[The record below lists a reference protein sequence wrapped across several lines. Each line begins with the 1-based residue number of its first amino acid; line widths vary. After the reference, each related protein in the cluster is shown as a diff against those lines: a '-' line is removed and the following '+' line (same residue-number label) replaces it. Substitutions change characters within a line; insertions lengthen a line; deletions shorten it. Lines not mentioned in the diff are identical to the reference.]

1 MFIRDPSGVH
11 TLTLVVI
18 RNARIF
24 DGDSPDL
31 IEGCVV
37 IEGGI
42 IREVTAGHV
51 QVANAMEVDA
61 GGRVLMPG
69 LIDAHVHLMAVHLV
83 AAKTADYPM
92 TLMTAKSLPRTRN
105 MLERGFTTVRDVA
118 GADHG
123 FRQALADGDI
133 PGPRAF
139 VGGPGFTIS
148 GGHGDH
154 RRKTDARRDRDRTSN
169 GQDWVSKIVDGPEEV
184 RHAVREELRKGADH
198 IKLMASGG
206 VGSPHDAIED
216 WQFSEE
222 EIRMA
227 CTEASARG
235 KYVCAHTYGDEA
247 VRRAVRFGVRTV
259 EHCNLINRETA
270 EIVRDCNAYVVPTLV
285 CYEVTEEHGD
295 ALGLSPYVM
304 EKLRF
309 VNEAGLRM
317 LENCVAAG
325 TKMGFGTDL
334 MGEMEYA
341 QSMEFVIRA
350 RVQKPIDVLRSATR
364 INAEIVQMAGRLGT
378 IAPGAIADLIV
389 VDGNPLENIALLDGQ
404 GENIPL
410 ILKDG
415 VPYRNRLP
423 TRAASGS
430 VHAG

>member
-1 MFIRDPSGVH
+1 MS
-11 TLTLVVI
+11 LTVL
-18 RNARIF
+18 RNALIF

-31 IEGCVV
+31 VEGDVV
-37 IEGGI
+37 VEGDT
-42 IREVTAGHV
+42 IREVAPGGATV
-51 QVANAMEVDA
+51 SNAVEIAVD
-61 GGRVLMPG
+61 GRVLMPG

-83 AAKTADYPM
+83 MAKTADYPM
-92 TLMTAKSLPRTRN
+92 TLMTAKSLPRIRN

-123 FRQALADGDI
+123 LRQALADGDI

-139 VGGPGFTIS
+139 VGGPGFTIT

-154 RRKTDARRDRDRTSN
+154 RRKTDARRDRDRTGN
-169 GQDWVSKIVDGPEEV
+169 GQDWGSRIVDGPEEM
-184 RHAVREELRKGADH
+184 RLAVREELRRGADH

-227 CTEASARG
+227 CVEASARG
-235 KYVCAHTYGDEA
+235 KYVCAHTYGSEA

-259 EHCNLINRETA
+259 EHCNLIDRETA
-270 EIVRDCNAYVVPTLV
+270 TLVRDCNAYVVPTLV
-285 CYEVTEEHGD
+285 CYEVTEQHGE

-309 VNEAGLRM
+309 VNEAGIRM
-317 LENCVAAG
+317 LEHCEAAG
-325 TKMGFGTDL
+325 TRMGFGTDL

-350 RVQKPIDVLRSATR
+350 RVQKPVDILRSATR

-378 IAPGAIADLIV
+378 VASGALADLIV
-389 VDGNPLENIALLDGQ
+389 VDGNPLETIALLDGQ
-404 GENIPL
+404 GEHIPL
-410 ILKDG
+410 ILKNG
-415 VPYRNRLP
+415 AVWRNRLP
-423 TRAASGS
+423 AREGSSS

>member
-1 MFIRDPSGVH
+1 MP
-11 TLTLVVI
+11 LTVF

-31 IEGCVV
+31 IEGDVV
-37 IEGGI
+37 VEGDT
-42 IREVTAGHV
+42 IREVAPGRATVTGA
-51 QVANAMEVDA
+51 QEVDLA
-61 GGRVLMPG
+61 GRVLMPG
-69 LIDAHVHLMAVHLV
+69 LIDAHVHLMAVHL
-83 AAKTADYPM
+83 AMSKTADYTM
-92 TLMTAKSLPRTRN
+92 TLMTAKSLPRIRN

-123 FRQALADGDI
+123 LRQALADGDI

-139 VGGPGFTIS
+139 IGGPGLTIT

-154 RRKTDARRDRDRTSN
+154 RRKTDARRDRDRTGN
-169 GQDWVSKIVDGPEEV
+169 GQEWGSKIVDGPEEV
-184 RHAVREELRKGADH
+184 RLAVREELRRGADH

-227 CTEASARG
+227 CAEAGARR
-235 KYVCAHTYGDEA
+235 KYVCAHTYGSEA
-247 VRRAVRFGVRTV
+247 VRRAVAFGVRTV
-259 EHCNLINRETA
+259 EHCNLIDQATA
-270 EIVRDCNAYVVPTLV
+270 EFVRDRGAYVVPTLV
-285 CYEVTEEHGD
+285 CYEVTEKHGE

-309 VNEAGLRM
+309 VNEAGVRM
-317 LENCVAAG
+317 LEHCEAAG

-334 MGEMEYA
+334 MGEMEFA

-350 RVQKPIDVLRSATR
+350 RVQKPVDILRSATR
-364 INAEIVQMAGRLGT
+364 INAEIVQMEGRLGT
-378 IAPGAIADLIV
+378 VAPGAIADLIA
-389 VDGNPLENIALLDGQ
+389 VDGNPLEDIALLDGQ

-410 ILKDG
+410 IVKAG
-415 VPYRNRLP
+415 AVWRNRLGA
-423 TRAASGS
+423 REG
-430 VHAG
+430 VGGFHAG